1 MQAQVLWAKSMPGG
15 DSMHFT
21 AITGIQIYVLQKI
34 YPRVMEKELKGE
46 SGGLGSSSDLPFT
59 SV

>member
-1 MQAQVLWAKSMPGG
+1 MFAEDISQA
-15 DSMHFT
+15 
-21 AITGIQIYVLQKI
+21 
-34 YPRVMEKELKGE
+34 MEKELKGE